1 VKTRAGRERKGG
13 WGKGIPAPP
22 ERIFFKSQRLDFCGK
37 KFGFCSGD
45 TAMKKNKILG
55 YNRQMVFPKIKIK
68 VLGIG
73 GGGGSIVSEAAKSLT
88 KINFTVVDTD
98 FRALKRVEK
107 FVKCFPLGKDITYGL
122 GTGMNPTLAQKV
134 AIAEK
139 ERISK
144 ILKGYDLVI
153 LVSSLGGGVGSG
165 ISPVFAEISQ
175 SLGNKTFGFFILPFK
190 FEGERKAQIALDSLE
205 LMKNFLNVQIRVPNE
220 NIFKV
225 IDKNISIQQ
234 ALFLVNEILIKN
246 LKELINIIYKPGLI
260 NVDFA
265 DLQTILSKR
274 GKSAFLNTITS
285 KGEKKIEKI
294 TQDLFLNPLL
304 PYDLLAERIL
314 FNITGGKDLKML
326 EVEKISKAISRLNPR
341 AKIIFGISK
350 ESNFKDQIKTTLLI
364 VGSEKKIK
372 IPLVKGKKKEIKGK
386 TQKKPKE
393 KHLPLKTKP
402 KVFSQK
408 PKTLVKSEEKKLG
421 KKTKEAPKE
430 EKHPTRQE
438 KSEKSQEIGVV
449 PETKKIPLRRNAI
462 EIKKAQKLEELEKL
476 AQEKELEVPTFLRKK
491 FSK

>member
-1 VKTRAGRERKGG
+1 
-13 WGKGIPAPP
+13 
-22 ERIFFKSQRLDFCGK
+22 
-37 KFGFCSGD
+37 
-45 TAMKKNKILG
+45 MKKNKTLG

-73 GGGGSIVSEAAKSLT
+73 GGGGSIVSEAAKSLN
-88 KINFTVVDTD
+88 KINFTVIDTD

-122 GTGMNPTLAQKV
+122 GTGMNPILAQKV
-134 AIAEK
+134 AMAEK

-144 ILKGYDLVI
+144 MLKGQDLVI

-165 ISPVFAEISQ
+165 MSPVFAEISQ

-190 FEGERKAQIALDSLE
+190 FEGTRKAQTALDSLE
-205 LMKNFLNVQIRVPNE
+205 SMKNFLNVQIHVPNE

-225 IDKNISIQQ
+225 VDKNSSIQQ

-326 EVEKISKAISRLNPR
+326 EVEKISKAISKLNPR

-350 ESNFKDQIKTTLLI
+350 ESNFKDQIKITLLV
-364 VGSEKKIK
+364 VGKEKKITP
-372 IPLVKGKKKEIKGK
+372 PLVKGKKKEIKVSVSGGK
-386 TQKKPKE
+386 TQKKPK
-393 KHLPLKTKP
+393 KKGLPLKTKP

-408 PKTLVKSEEKKLG
+408 AQTLVKSEGKKAG
-421 KKTKEAPKE
+421 KKTKE
-430 EKHPTRQE
+430 E
-438 KSEKSQEIGVV
+438 KSEK
-449 PETKKIPLRRNAI
+449 TKKIPLRRNAI

-491 FSK
+491 STE